1 MSEIIHTPVLLQ
13 EVIDGLSVRARGRYI
28 DATLGFG
35 GHTRGIL
42 DAAKGTSVLGI
53 ERDPEVARQAK
64 LALRSYGDRVKVVTS
79 SYEQLSEVATATDEH
94 TYDGIVFDLGYS
106 SWHVD
111 ESGKGFS
118 FRKDEPLDM
127 RYNPKETSETA
138 GDIINTW
145 NEEELFHIFATFG
158 EERTSASRRI
168 ARAIVQARKGGRNKI
183 RTTGE
188 LVGIIE
194 QEVAHRKH
202 KIHPATL
209 IFQALRIVVNDELG
223 TLQRTLPQT
232 LDVIKPGGK
241 IAIISFHSLEDRIVK
256 RFFAYF
262 DTTQLWVMTKRPIT
276 PTGREIETNP
286 RARSAKLRIAQRV

>member
-42 DAAKGTSVLGI
+42 DTAKGTSVLGI

-194 QEVAHRKH
+194 
-202 KIHPATL
+202 
-209 IFQALRIVVNDELG
+209 
-223 TLQRTLPQT
+223 
-232 LDVIKPGGK
+232 
-241 IAIISFHSLEDRIVK
+241 
-256 RFFAYF
+256 
-262 DTTQLWVMTKRPIT
+262 
-276 PTGREIETNP
+276 
-286 RARSAKLRIAQRV
+286 

>member
-42 DAAKGTSVLGI
+42 DTAKGTSVLGI

-145 NEEELFHIFATFG
+145 KKSYFIFLQHSERSERAPVG
-158 EERTSASRRI
+158 ESREQLCKPEKAGVTKYAPQASSS
-168 ARAIVQARKGGRNKI
+168 GSLNK
-183 RTTGE
+183 
-188 LVGIIE
+188 
-194 QEVAHRKH
+194 K
-202 KIHPATL
+202 
-209 IFQALRIVVNDELG
+209 
-223 TLQRTLPQT
+223 
-232 LDVIKPGGK
+232 
-241 IAIISFHSLEDRIVK
+241 
-256 RFFAYF
+256 
-262 DTTQLWVMTKRPIT
+262 
-276 PTGREIETNP
+276 
-286 RARSAKLRIAQRV
+286 

>member
-1 MSEIIHTPVLLQ
+1 MDCRFERVVDISMPRLDSAVIHAAFWIQRRVHRYWVSSGTPRL
-13 EVIDGLSVRARGRYI
+13 
-28 DATLGFG
+28 
-35 GHTRGIL
+35 
-42 DAAKGTSVLGI
+42 
-53 ERDPEVARQAK
+53 P
-64 LALRSYGDRVKVVTS
+64 DRRNS
-79 SYEQLSEVATATDEH
+79 HCVATATDEH

-286 RARSAKLRIAQRV
+286 RA